1 VPVLWSPLPIPGP
14 VCRGGF
20 AVKLSGHGHGVVSQ
34 AGVGIQRE
42 LADLTGLS
50 AQFTAVSQITNRAVH
65 NFRPSAP
72 TRSADEECFD
82 RLSVNAVWPVSDEK
96 RSLRTESPRVGYG
109 LPAAALRSAH
119 KLGEDFTGEG
129 PGAMRISVMAVAG
142 LVGASALVGVTV
154 AGCNSGS
161 KSSTAPSGSA
171 ASTTTSST
179 SSSSASSSAQAQPA
193 DYTGLLIKATD
204 INAPEIF
211 TASPPMQNPNGK
223 AGVATTFSNPDG
235 SHVIGDTILILPDPS
250 AAASALDSAK
260 AALGGAVSGTP
271 GPADVGTGGTTVSGN
286 SPDGSK
292 SVTVVLF
299 TEGSAFTT
307 LEFDGPPNAAVPP
320 DFVTDVSQKQVAAI
334 KNGLPG

>member
-1 VPVLWSPLPIPGP
+1 M
-14 VCRGGF
+14 
-20 AVKLSGHGHGVVSQ
+20 KLSGHGHGVVSQ

-42 LADLTGLS
+42 SAELTGLS

-65 NFRPSAP
+65 NFRPSSP
-72 TRSADEECFD
+72 TRSADEECAD

-109 LPAAALRSAH
+109 LRAAALRSAH
-119 KLGEDFTGEG
+119 KVGEDFAGEG

-142 LVGASALVGVTV
+142 VVGASALVGVTV

-179 SSSSASSSAQAQPA
+179 SSSSSASSSAQAQPA

-211 TASPPMQNPNGK
+211 TASPPMQNPNGQ

-260 AALGGAVSGTP
+260 AALGGSVSGTP

-299 TEGSAFTT
+299 TEGRAFTT
-307 LEFDGPPNAAVPP
+307 LEFDGPPNAPVPP
-320 DFVTDVSQKQVAAI
+320 DFVTDVGQKQVTAI

>member
-1 VPVLWSPLPIPGP
+1 VS
-14 VCRGGF
+14 RGF

-34 AGVGIQRE
+34 AGVGIHRE
-42 LADLTGLS
+42 LAELTGRS
-50 AQFTAVSQITNRAVH
+50 AQFTAVSRIPNRAVH

-72 TRSADEECFD
+72 TRSADEECGD
-82 RLSVNAVWPVSDEK
+82 RLGVNAVWPVSDEK

-119 KLGEDFTGEG
+119 KVGEDFAGEG

-161 KSSTAPSGSA
+161 KSSTPSGSA

-179 SSSSASSSAQAQPA
+179 SSSASSSAQAQPA

-211 TASPPMQNPNGK
+211 TASPPIQNPNGK
-223 AGVATTFSNPDG
+223 AGVAATFSNPDG

-260 AALGGAVSGTP
+260 AALGGSVSGTP

-299 TEGSAFTT
+299 TEGRAFTT
-307 LEFDGPPNAAVPP
+307 LEFDGPPDAAVPP
-320 DFVTDVSQKQVAAI
+320 DFVTDVGQKQVSAI

>member
-1 VPVLWSPLPIPGP
+1 
-14 VCRGGF
+14 
-20 AVKLSGHGHGVVSQ
+20 
-34 AGVGIQRE
+34 
-42 LADLTGLS
+42 
-50 AQFTAVSQITNRAVH
+50 
-65 NFRPSAP
+65 
-72 TRSADEECFD
+72 
-82 RLSVNAVWPVSDEK
+82 
-96 RSLRTESPRVGYG
+96 

-119 KLGEDFTGEG
+119 KVGEDFAGEG
-129 PGAMRISVMAVAG
+129 PGAMKISVMAVAG
-142 LVGASALVGVTV
+142 VVGASALVGVTV

-171 ASTTTSST
+171 ASTTTSS
-179 SSSSASSSAQAQPA
+179 SSASSSAQAQPA
-193 DYTGLLIKATD
+193 DYTELLIKASD

-223 AGVATTFSNPDG
+223 AGVASTFSNPDG

-260 AALGGAVSGTP
+260 AALGASVSGTP

-299 TEGSAFTT
+299 TEGRAFTT
-307 LEFDGPPNAAVPP
+307 LEFDGPPDAAVPP
-320 DFVTDVSQKQVAAI
+320 DFVTDVGQKQLTAI